1 MILIAGTHNSGP
13 GAHAKLAIVDLDS
26 ASASAPRIIDPDPRI
41 AADSLFTGGARF
53 SPDGK
58 SLVYV
63 VKDKAANLW
72 MQPLDGS
79 PGHQITNFTA
89 DLITGFRWSPDCK
102 TLAVMRTHSTS
113 DVVVLRETNE
123 QSARSWPD
131 RLTHSC
137 RALKRRRGKHDAA
150 K

>member
-1 MILIAGTHNSGP
+1 MPNLLSSIWIQPQPQHPRRALSIPIRVSLPTRSLPEERG
-13 GAHAKLAIVDLDS
+13 S
-26 ASASAPRIIDPDPRI
+26 AQAASLWFT
-41 AADSLFTGGARF
+41 SL
-53 SPDGK
+53 

-79 PGHQITNFTA
+79 PGHQITNFTT
-89 DLITGFRWSPDCK
+89 DLSTGFRWSPDCK

-131 RLTHSC
+131 RLTHSR